1 MIPNDEQNGINDES
15 FSTFFNETGSGKHV
29 PRAVFV
35 DLEPNVI
42 DEVNTNKLA
51 QILHEHIFKKIIV
64 RIFDSRKISNIP

>member
-1 MIPNDEQNGINDES
+1 MIPEDEQNGINDES

-51 QILHEHIFKKIIV
+51 QLFGEKDYSI
-64 RIFDSRKISNIP
+64 